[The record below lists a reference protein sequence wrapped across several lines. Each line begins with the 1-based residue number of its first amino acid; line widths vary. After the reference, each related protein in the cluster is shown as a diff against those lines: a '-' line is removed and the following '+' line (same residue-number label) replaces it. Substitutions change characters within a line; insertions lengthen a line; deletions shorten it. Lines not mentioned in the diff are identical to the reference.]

1 MGNIVICNLGN
12 LATTDSAIATIV
24 VTLLTTGV
32 LNNRAGV
39 TGDQADP
46 NVANNTATQGTT
58 ANPAANLAV
67 TMVDSPKPVLI
78 GSNLT
83 YTMTVTNHGPSD
95 ATGVTLTDTLSTSA
109 TFVSALPSKGSC
121 SGTITIAC
129 TIGTLESGD
138 TATVTITVVPN
149 ILGDLTTTTRVEATE
164 ADPDVGDNI
173 NIEIIEIIRV
183 IAAAD
188 IRLSQVEGPG
198 PIVLGNVLT
207 YNLTVTNAGT
217 SDASGVTLT
226 NTLADGLIFDSA
238 APDVY
243 GCAVFSGTVTCSLGS
258 LASGE
263 SVMITIVVNTKRVGR
278 IISTARVTADGM
290 SAAASDDTTLDLSQ
304 FRFPAYLALLQP
316 LGSSQVP
323 SVRPT
328 SIPTLPP
335 TLTPTPVPP
344 EMQPTPTPTIVQTGG
359 GGSGDL
365 IRLLVI
371 VGVATGIFLFF
382 LWRRRR
388 KKRQDEE

>member
-1 MGNIVICNLGN
+1 
-12 LATTDSAIATIV
+12 
-24 VTLLTTGV
+24 
-32 LNNRAGV
+32 
-39 TGDQADP
+39 
-46 NVANNTATQGTT
+46 
-58 ANPAANLAV
+58 
-67 TMVDSPKPVLI
+67 
-78 GSNLT
+78 
-83 YTMTVTNHGPSD
+83 MTVTNYGPSD

-109 TFVSALPSKGSC
+109 TFVSALPSQGSC
-121 SGTITIAC
+121 SGTRTIAC

-173 NIEIIEIIRV
+173 NTEIIRV

-207 YNLTVTNAGT
+207 YNLTVTNAGP

-226 NTLADGLIFDSA
+226 NTLTDGVIFDSA

-263 SVMITIVVNTKRVGR
+263 SVMVTIVVNTKRVGR

-304 FRFPAYLALLQP
+304 CRFPAYLALLQP
-316 LGSSQVP
+316 LRSAQVP
-323 SVRPT
+323 SVSPN
-328 SIPTLPP
+328 PP
-335 TLTPTPVPP
+335 KDTDGRG
-344 EMQPTPTPTIVQTGG
+344 ED
-359 GGSGDL
+359 SGRGWVREL
-365 IRLLVI
+365 QGRWPGLL
-371 VGVATGIFLFF
+371 G
-382 LWRRRR
+382 
-388 KKRQDEE
+388 